1 MVFRRFND
9 VEMHQCNQGKTV
21 TQGEDLYIYIY
32 KMYICI
38 CTYCSGLQAFG
49 HTILV
54 CVQLG

>member
-32 KMYICI
+32 IR
-38 CTYCSGLQAFG
+38 CTYVSV
-49 HTILV
+49 HIV
-54 CVQLG
+54 